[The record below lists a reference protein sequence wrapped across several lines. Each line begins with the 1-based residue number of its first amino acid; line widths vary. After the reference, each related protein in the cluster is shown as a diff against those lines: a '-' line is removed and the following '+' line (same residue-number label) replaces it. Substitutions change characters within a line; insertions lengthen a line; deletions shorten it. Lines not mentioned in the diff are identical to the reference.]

1 MRDGVGQLFACLNG
15 DGDVL
20 VGRLQDV
27 LLLGESA
34 HGKHEERRE
43 KIMFFHISWFVFAV
57 CKDTFFPLSK
67 PSQKN
72 NSVSLPLYQCFVL
85 FLNR

>member
-1 MRDGVGQLFACLNG
+1 MRDGVCQLLARLNG

-43 KIMFFHISWFVFAV
+43 EEFFHDDIVFMMA
-57 CKDTFFPLSK
+57 KIEKKAMLQNTEIIMATKINKTMSK
-67 PSQKN
+67 TKN
-72 NSVSLPLYQCFVL
+72 PPVD
-85 FLNR
+85 